1 MALSH
6 VEIERI
12 FDFYDVYDLVEI
24 LDLSVKD
31 IVYMF
36 EEKIEDCEE
45 IMERVSETQVDSDE
59 SD

>member
-6 VEIERI
+6 VERERI